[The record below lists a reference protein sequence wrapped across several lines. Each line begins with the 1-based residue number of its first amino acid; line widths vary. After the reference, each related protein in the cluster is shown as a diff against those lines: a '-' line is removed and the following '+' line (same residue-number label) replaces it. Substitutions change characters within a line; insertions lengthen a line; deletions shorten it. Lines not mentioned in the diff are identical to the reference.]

1 MRKILLLVV
10 MVFVSFAVYAQKFD
24 MKVLEKNANLGNDS
38 YSKRALSLAGIY
50 KPNDKG
56 ELEISEII
64 PMEGKKQQ
72 DMYKNIQDWI
82 ISISSDA
89 KSSIVYEN
97 KEEGKIVTRCYFGN
111 IARRTMGDN
120 RYWVSI
126 RPLITFEFKDNKLRL
141 TYIVQNYEIIKRN
154 DDSGYGF
161 IGFGGI
167 IFTGEGVTK
176 DNQNWAMGDCYP
188 YANSSNHP
196 KVTASKGFVHSIE
209 CYKLLKAQI
218 IKEAVKDIK
227 KDDNW

>member
-1 MRKILLLVV
+1 MRKIILSLA
-10 MVFVSFAVYAQKFD
+10 MIFVSFAVSAQKYD

-38 YSKRALSLAGIY
+38 YSKRALLLANMY

-64 PMEGKKQQ
+64 PMEGKKQK

-126 RPLITFEFKDNKLRL
+126 RPMITFEFKDDKLRL
-141 TYIVQNYEIIKRN
+141 TYIVQNYEILKRN
-154 DDSGYGF
+154 DDSGYGLMVLG
-161 IGFGGI
+161 GF

-176 DNQNWAMGDCYP
+176 KIKTGLWEIVIRMQVQV
-188 YANSSNHP
+188 S
-196 KVTASKGFVHSIE
+196 TQ
-209 CYKLLKAQI
+209 KLLHQ
-218 IKEAVKDIK
+218 KDLFIQ
-227 KDDNW
+227 

>member
-1 MRKILLLVV
+1 MKKIFLSLI
-10 MVFVSFAVYAQKFD
+10 MMFVAFAIYAQKID
-24 MKVLEKNANLGNDS
+24 MKILEKNANLGSES
-38 YSKRALSLAGIY
+38 YSDRALSLVGKY

-111 IARRTMGDN
+111 IARRSMGDN

-126 RPLITFEFKDNKLRL
+126 RPMITFEFKDDKLRL
-141 TYIVQNYEIIKRN
+141 TFTVQNYEILKRN

-161 IGFGGI
+161 IGVGGF
-167 IFTGEGVTK
+167 IFTGDGVTK
-176 DNQNWAMGDCYP
+176 SNQNWAMGDCYP
-188 YANSSNHP
+188 YAISSKHP

-209 CYKLLKAQI
+209 CYKLFKAQI
-218 IKEAVKDIK
+218 IQEAGKARK